1 MFNKFRS
8 VVLFSKILVTLVLS
22 REFACMVSELEKYV
36 LKRNIIKFIKNQRVL
51 WGSIYKDCLSLL
63 CLAVV
68 MTVFAVA
75 ILKSKKSSKAKHIH
89 VHYIL

>member
-22 REFACMVSELEKYV
+22 REFELEKYV

-75 ILKSKKSSKAKHIH
+75 ILKSNLERVPKQNIYMSITFCENS
-89 VHYIL
+89 

>member
-22 REFACMVSELEKYV
+22 REFELEKYV

-51 WGSIYKDCLSLL
+51 
-63 CLAVV
+63 
-68 MTVFAVA
+68 
-75 ILKSKKSSKAKHIH
+75 
-89 VHYIL
+89 